1 MCAATNDL
9 VEISFVSLRALR
21 GAQTFSTTKSTK
33 GHEEPN
39 RKYNHCETRHYPY
52 CLRQSTC
59 LDARR
64 PIDTSNDRIPGWA
77 TGGTLHDVTLDIW
90 ATGRP
95 ENKRATAGELL
106 HEALWQGHLQTD
118 EQIKAFGAKVELY
131 VQMTDDLAR
140 LMPQIIQ
147 YEPDTP
153 YKTIR
158 SLLAESVGEG
168 EDFNKHMGPASMQD

>member
-1 MCAATNDL
+1 MRNAALLLLFAAIYLAGCTHP
-9 VEISFVSLRALR
+9 V
-21 GAQTFSTTKSTK
+21 
-33 GHEEPN
+33 
-39 RKYNHCETRHYPY
+39 
-52 CLRQSTC
+52 
-59 LDARR
+59 
-64 PIDTSNDRIPGWA
+64 DTSDDRIPEWA

-90 ATGRP
+90 ATGTP
-95 ENKRATAGELL
+95 EDKRATAGEWL

-131 VQMTDDLAR
+131 VQMTDDLVR

-168 EDFNKHMGPASMQD
+168 EDFNKHMGPAAIYNAKAPVP